1 LRKAEAKGK
10 RSRRIGIVVEEAHP
24 VSLEV
29 SRSSRGSYRWS
40 IRVKASSIEEAEDSA
55 RRLDEWCRSAFMAP
69 SSKAGDVAPP
79 EQPAIINPLPEPAF
93 PIEHKGHVL
102 GRIILGH
109 EKTIIRLD
117 GSCKVRLDDPA
128 ISSFLIGKVICPLC
142 DRLRANWSPV
152 ESDGYLREI
161 VIDKPLFGEDAVEVI
176 KAAKWALAKAFSRPL
191 RGWGSRRRHREM
203 HVGWG

>member
-1 LRKAEAKGK
+1 MSRKPRGF
-10 RSRRIGIVVEEAHP
+10 RVMVEEAYP
-24 VSLEV
+24 VSLRV
-29 SRSSRGSYRWS
+29 ARTSRGAYRWD
-40 IRVKASSIEEAEDSA
+40 IEVKASSIEEAENSA
-55 RRLDEWCRSAFMAP
+55 QRLDEWCRSVFMAP

-79 EQPAIINPLPEPAF
+79 GQPTTINPLPEPAL

-117 GSCKVRLDDPA
+117 DSCKVRLDDPA
-128 ISSFLIGKVICPLC
+128 VASFLIDKVIKPLC
-142 DRLRANWSPV
+142 DRLQAKWSPV

-191 RGWGSRRRHREM
+191 RGWGSRRHHREM
-203 HVGWG
+203 HVG

>member
-1 LRKAEAKGK
+1 M
-10 RSRRIGIVVEEAHP
+10 SRRPRGFRVMVEEAYP
-24 VSLEV
+24 VSLRV
-29 SRSSRGSYRWS
+29 ARTSRGAYRWD
-40 IRVKASSIEEAEDSA
+40 IEVKAASPEEAEDSI
-55 RRLDEWCRSAFMAP
+55 RRLDEWCRGIFMAS

-79 EQPAIINPLPEPAF
+79 GQPVTINPLPEPAF

-117 GSCKVRLDDPA
+117 DSCKVKLEDPA
-128 ISSFLIGKVICPLC
+128 IASFLISKVIRPLC

-161 VIDKPLFGEDAVEVI
+161 VIDKPLSGDDAVSLI
-176 KAAKWALAKAFSRPL
+176 KAARWAITKAFSRPL
-191 RGWGSRRRHREM
+191 ERKGGGASHE
-203 HVGWG
+203 

>member
-1 LRKAEAKGK
+1 MSRK
-10 RSRRIGIVVEEAHP
+10 SRGFRVMVEEAYP
-24 VSLEV
+24 VSL
-29 SRSSRGSYRWS
+29 RAARTSRGAYRWD
-40 IRVKASSIEEAEDSA
+40 IEVKAPPPEEAEESV
-55 RRLDEWCRSAFMAP
+55 RRLDEWCRGMFMAP
-69 SSKAGDVAPP
+69 LSEAGDVAPP
-79 EQPAIINPLPEPAF
+79 GQPTTINPLPEPAF

-102 GRIILGH
+102 GGIILGH

-128 ISSFLIGKVICPLC
+128 ISSFLIGKVIRPLC
-142 DRLRANWSPV
+142 DRLWANWSPV

-176 KAAKWALAKAFSRPL
+176 KAAKWVLAKAFSRPL

>member
-1 LRKAEAKGK
+1 LRKAEATGK

-40 IRVKASSIEEAEDSA
+40 IRVKAASPEEAEESV
-55 RRLDEWCRSAFMAP
+55 RRLDEWCRGMFMAP

-79 EQPAIINPLPEPAF
+79 GQSITINPLPEPAF
-93 PIEHKGHVL
+93 SIKHKGRVL

-117 GSCKVRLDDPA
+117 SSCKVKLEDPA
-128 ISSFLIGKVICPLC
+128 ISSFLIGKVIKPLC
-142 DRLRANWSPV
+142 DRLQANWSPV
-152 ESDGYLREI
+152 EVDGYLREI
-161 VIDKPLFGEDAVEVI
+161 VIDKPLSGDDAVSLI
-176 KAAKWALAKAFSRPL
+176 KSARWAITKAFSKPL
-191 RGWGSRRRHREM
+191 ERRGGEGVSGH
-203 HVGWG
+203 HA